1 MVNQIVGILDYF
13 FSLSP
18 STEFPLQW
26 IFWLMAGL
34 SVSVAVFCMIKMKCA
49 KDRLLNRHLKEYP
62 SKLITISVLLAIN
75 LFSRLNRVE
84 VLSMRFL
91 TYVLVLW
98 LLFSFY
104 ELYRDY
110 FVFYPKDRAEHPKK

>member
-13 FSLSP
+13 FGFSP
-18 STEFPLQW
+18 SIEFPLQW
-26 IFWLMAGL
+26 VIWLTAGI
-34 SVSVAVFCMIKMKCA
+34 SVLLAIICIIRMKTA

-62 SKLITISVLLAIN
+62 SKLITISVLLVIN

-84 VLSMRFL
+84 VLSMRFI
-91 TYVLVLW
+91 TYLLILW
-98 LLFSFY
+98 MLFSFY

-110 FVFYPKDRAEHPKK
+110 FVFYPKDKAEHQK